1 MKDAAELHAARVE
14 KAVSILIDPCN
25 PLCETPEDDP
35 LHVADGHTSAHQAFA
50 THQLSLPLKLGGCGI
65 YDARELLPA
74 CYVGG
79 WADFLSFMHARPQLS
94 PAVQPLL
101 TRAQLESAS
110 HPVYVG
116 LRAAWRMCGESLQAD
131 SVPSSPSSSEGSS
144 PPSSVSS
151 LSSSF
156 SLNSASPSQRSTDA
170 STPGGIAGTPDSAA
184 DTPLSPVRSWEIGL
198 ETGQTVKKWP
208 SYCKGTLDRGLP
220 NEV

>member
-35 LHVADGHTSAHQAFA
+35 LHVADGYTSAHQAFA

-101 TRAQLESAS
+101 THVL
-110 HPVYVG
+110 
-116 LRAAWRMCGESLQAD
+116 
-131 SVPSSPSSSEGSS
+131 
-144 PPSSVSS
+144 
-151 LSSSF
+151 
-156 SLNSASPSQRSTDA
+156 
-170 STPGGIAGTPDSAA
+170 
-184 DTPLSPVRSWEIGL
+184 
-198 ETGQTVKKWP
+198 
-208 SYCKGTLDRGLP
+208 
-220 NEV
+220 